1 MAFSSMKS
9 CTVPRYRAEV
19 TGTPASVSLCAYA
32 SPSSRRTSSS
42 AVTRSAG
49 SRLQAAMD
57 RAPSIRRSLPGTG
70 SRRTPPRSPSD
81 SVPRET
87 ACSSRTRPQRGPR
100 RRSRGSTGRE
110 CPGSPGPSRRRGS
123 TSGSAGD
130 SRHPP
135 WRELR
140 DTTAYRWAAPLARR
154 ALRGTPSSSA
164 NRRIVVGR
172 HALRTPSFLLLR
184 LHAALHLLGRD
195 VLDVRADRPRVAPP
209 VGDGRHAIAVE
220 LVRRLAPRLPARRQR
235 LLVGGVHV
243 GHVEIGADPRRWVFG
258 VGVGE
263 HQHGVSHAYFGMA
276 DLSARSG
283 KAIHLVAAE
292 RLLEKVDEV
301 GRALD
306 DEVRRER
313 VVALGNWLDRH
324 GASLSEEAP
333 SYHNRH
339 ALAWSVRSSFQNPSR
354 ASGSATF
361 PRSDRNR

>member
-1 MAFSSMKS
+1 ADRRLFPRSRANDNPAHAGRAAS
-9 CTVPRYRAEV
+9 CDVCPELRGDAPRVVKLHSGLIMTLRAWLRV
-19 TGTPASVSLCAYA
+19 V
-32 SPSSRRTSSS
+32 
-42 AVTRSAG
+42 VAG
-49 SRLQAAMD
+49 CPKVIGWFALDGRLPL
-57 RAPSIRRSLPGTG
+57 RVERFEE
-70 SRRTPPRSPSD
+70 PPR
-81 SVPRET
+81 
-87 ACSSRTRPQRGPR
+87 
-100 RRSRGSTGRE
+100 
-110 CPGSPGPSRRRGS
+110 
-123 TSGSAGD
+123 
-130 SRHPP
+130 
-135 WRELR
+135 LR
-140 DTTAYRWAAPLARR
+140 L
-154 ALRGTPSSSA
+154 
-164 NRRIVVGR
+164 NRRIVGR
-172 HALRTPSFLLLR
+172 HVLRTSSLLLLR

-258 VGVGE
+258 IGVGE

-283 KAIHLVAAE
+283 KAIYLVAAE